1 MSRNSIIFTFFSPT
15 SLHQQG
21 SRSGRDWGGGALGG
35 GAAGG
40 GGGGPG
46 GGGL

>member
-15 SLHQQG
+15 SLYQQG
-21 SRSGRDWGGGALGG
+21 SRSGRD
-35 GAAGG
+35 GG
-40 GGGGPG
+40 GGGGGFGGGGGRG

>member
-21 SRSGRDWGGGALGG
+21 SRSGRDWGGGGG
-35 GAAGG
+35 LGG
-40 GGGGPG
+40 GGGG
-46 GGGL
+46 GGL